1 MQKLKRFARY
11 WDMIANS
18 GRFKHTKSFL
28 LGDTPFENFLHLT
41 NWLHAETDQTHKIAL
56 PRLFSLL
63 FNFMT
68 AVLKLDEQQTIEFL
82 LRDYKDSGI
91 KGQAK
96 FMLQSDDKIIK
107 PFKRRSESR
116 QKRHQTG
123 Q

>member
-1 MQKLKRFARY
+1 
-11 WDMIANS
+11 
-18 GRFKHTKSFL
+18 
-28 LGDTPFENFLHLT
+28 
-41 NWLHAETDQTHKIAL
+41 
-56 PRLFSLL
+56 
-63 FNFMT
+63 MT
-68 AVLKLDEQQTIEFL
+68 AILILNEKKTIDFL
-82 LRDYKDSGI
+82 LRDYEDSGI